1 MLVKTIADNENGRK
15 WEIIK
20 HEADRYSVNY
30 YEFFRSIGWKLT
42 ATERDYTKD
51 CIEWEF
57 DCVVA

>member
-1 MLVKTIADNENGRK
+1 MLVKTITDNKNGRQG
-15 WEIIK
+15 EIIK
-20 HEADRYSVNY
+20 HEADRYSVKY
-30 YEFFRSIGWKLT
+30 YEFFRSVGWKLT